1 MTKKNKIAAVAASAA
16 LVAVGGGAAYAYWS
30 TTGSGTGTG
39 ATSAGASNLAIA
51 QTSTI
56 SNMYP
61 GDSAQTVTATVT
73 NTGTE
78 TYKVQALKAYVT
90 TDKQGCTGADYLLNT
105 AAAPS
110 TDTAAVDLGLTAA
123 SLAHNGT
130 TTKTFTMQF
139 NNTTSNQDACKG
151 AAVTIHYLAS

>member
-1 MTKKNKIAAVAASAA
+1 MRTSTKITAA
-16 LVAVGGGAAYAYWS
+16 LGGTAIAIATAGTAYAYW
-30 TTGSGTGTG
+30 TTTGTGTG
-39 ATSAGASNLAIA
+39 TGTTAAGNAAALTVTGNVTDA
-51 QTSTI
+51 
-56 SNMYP
+56 MYP